1 MFGKLL
7 PTFWKMML
15 VGKVLDL
22 TCFSSTISPQ
32 EWVLS
37 QTGHGGF
44 LRK

>member
-22 TCFSSTISPQ
+22 VFLLES
-32 EWVLS
+32 VLRN
-37 QTGHGGF
+37 GF
-44 LRK
+44 CHKRGMGAF